1 MTTSRIEWTQIT
13 WNPTTGCTKISPGC
27 QNCYAERM
35 SKRLYSMGIKKY
47 EEGFCPK
54 FHEEV
59 LQVPLT
65 WKKPKLI
72 FVDSMSDLFHEK
84 IPMDSIQ
91 KVFDLMRKASWHQFQ
106 ILTKRSERLAEISP
120 QIDWPSNVWMGVS
133 VENQD
138 YIYRINH
145 LKNTNASI
153 KFLSLEPLLGPLD
166 NISLNEINW
175 VIVGGESG
183 PGARPIKNEWV
194 INIKN
199 KCIDNNVPFFFKQW
213 GGISKKRN
221 GRLLEGRIWGELP
234 NLSKE

>member
-120 QIDWPSNVWMGVS
+120 QSDWPSNVWMGVS

>member
-1 MTTSRIEWTQIT
+1 MTTSKIEWTQIT

-35 SKRLYSMGIKKY
+35 SKRLYSMGVKKY
-47 EEGFCPK
+47 KNSFCPK
-54 FHEEV
+54 FHEDI

-65 WKKPKLI
+65 WKKSKLI

-84 IPMDSIQ
+84 IPLISIQ
-91 KVFDLMRKASWHQFQ
+91 KVFEIMRKASWHQFQ
-106 ILTKRSERLAEISP
+106 VLTKRSERLAEVAP
-120 QIDWPSNVWMGVS
+120 QIDWPPNVWMGVS

-138 YIYRINH
+138 YLYRINH
-145 LKNTNASI
+145 LMNTKASI

-166 NISLNEINW
+166 NISLEEINW

-183 PGARPIKNEWV
+183 PSARPIKSEWV

-199 KCIDNNVPFFFKQW
+199 KCIDNKVPFFFKQW
-213 GGISKKRN
+213 GGVSKKRN
-221 GRLLEGRIWGELP
+221 GRLLEGRIWDEFP
-234 NLSKE
+234 NLSKV